1 MLFYR
6 GEKGC
11 YLIIGVSWKKHLI
24 GDALEPITTGHYRA
38 LNAPKFY
45 IVNQCSCAIA
55 RPCGLSQQVLPSL
68 SHIHYYVLSLKSH
81 ELIVTKLYEIYVPAS
96 CKDQN

>member
-11 YLIIGVSWKKHLI
+11 YLIIGVSWKKHVI

-55 RPCGLSQQVLPSL
+55 RPCGLSQQVLPGTTL
-68 SHIHYYVLSLKSH
+68 TFTHTLLLSLKSH
-81 ELIVTKLYEIYVPAS
+81 ELIVT
-96 CKDQN
+96 